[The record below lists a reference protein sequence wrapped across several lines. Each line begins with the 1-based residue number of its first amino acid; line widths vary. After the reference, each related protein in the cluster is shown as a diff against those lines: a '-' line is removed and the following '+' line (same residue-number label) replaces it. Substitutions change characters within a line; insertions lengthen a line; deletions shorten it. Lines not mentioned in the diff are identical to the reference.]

1 MKSSLVFYN
10 FSSFYKPLLRW
21 WFKIQKYLKCL
32 FLACKRGYFVIFL
45 CAEAVIF
52 KTKLFTSIN
61 GDSSSAD
68 IQVEC
73 GDGSGPI
80 KFMIQKAGSTD
91 NTLGF
96 NGWQSA
102 DHWFTANLDSQS
114 NIEVGQL
121 VWVKLEA
128 SIIKHLSFT
137 NYRISAKRDNGKVC
151 AGVLSGGVISDRPD
165 GAKKI
170 VAAVVAPTALVSVLP
185 DLPEAFTKT
194 HIDVIPDPEAVPDA
208 PHKAPVE
215 PFMGHSA
222 PVISEPEK
230 VISLP
235 DLPAVA
241 QPTQEAEVKASV
253 IGTNTQE
260 KKKTSPI
267 LFIAIGLGLLVAA
280 IAGYF
285 LTKGSSD
292 PFKPNTPIQTPPPV
306 EVKPSTPAPVTPPAP
321 APMSPVV
328 PQPPKTPPGNGP
340 RPTSPSPAAPDLNK
354 IVKDAINK

>member
-1 MKSSLVFYN
+1 MLARGVFRN
-10 FSSFYKPLLRW
+10 FFYS
-21 WFKIQKYLKCL
+21 
-32 FLACKRGYFVIFL
+32 
-45 CAEAVIF
+45 EAVIF
-52 KTKLFTSIN
+52 KTKLFTPIN

-102 DHWFTANLDSQS
+102 DHWFTANLDPQS
-114 NIEVGQL
+114 SIEVGQL

-137 NYRISAKRDNGKVC
+137 NYRISAKRDGGKVC
-151 AGVLSGGVISDRPD
+151 AGVLSGGVIADRPD
-165 GAKKI
+165 GAKKT
-170 VAAVVAPTALVSVLP
+170 VATVVAPAALSGDLP
-185 DLPEAFTKT
+185 DLPEAFAKT
-194 HIDVIPDPEAVPDA
+194 QINVIPTPEVEPDVPQEV
-208 PHKAPVE
+208 PVE
-215 PFMGHSA
+215 PVVAPPA
-222 PVISEPEK
+222 PVVSEPEK
-230 VISLP
+230 VVSLP

-241 QPTQEAEVKASV
+241 TPPQEPENNAS
-253 IGTNTQE
+253 ILGANAQE

-280 IAGYF
+280 IAAYF
-285 LTKGSSD
+285 LTRGPSV
-292 PFKPNTPIQTPPPV
+292 PV
-306 EVKPSTPAPVTPPAP
+306 EVKPSIPAP
-321 APMSPVV
+321 ATPVNT
-328 PQPPKTPPGNGP
+328 QPPAAPPSNAGP
-340 RPTSPSPAAPDLNK
+340 VGEGPAAKNLRQRSQEAVGKPSSPGSAGPDLNK